1 MCHPVGGKQKESI
14 KEEEIFNNFFK
25 AVISSTMFENLTEK
39 LDGIFKRLKGRGRLD
54 EENIQGA
61 LREIR
66 MALLEADV
74 NFKVVKDFI
83 EDVRVRAV
91 GQEVLESITP
101 GQQVV
106 KIVHD
111 RLVELMGGT
120 SSQLRFGSRIP
131 ATIML
136 VGLQGCGKTTTA
148 VKLARLVAGQNK
160 KVYLVSA
167 DVYRPAAIE
176 QLRVLG
182 QKIDAG
188 IFDSKG
194 LNDPVMICVQ
204 AVEEAR
210 RNGYEVII
218 VDTAGRL
225 HIDSEMMAELQQI
238 KDRIHPSEILFV
250 ADAMT
255 GQDAVNVAAKF
266 NEQLGIDGV
275 IMTKMD
281 GDARG
286 GATLSLK
293 AVMGK
298 PIKFV
303 GVGEKIDALEVFHP
317 ERMTSRIL
325 GMGDVLSLVE
335 KAQATVDEKEAREL
349 EKKFRKN
356 EFTLE
361 DFRNQLKQIRKM
373 GSLQD
378 IIGMIPG
385 FGKVKALKGVAPDE
399 QELVRISAMID
410 SMTNKERLNYLIID
424 GQRRKRIAL
433 GSGTTVQDVNRLLKN
448 YMEMRKIMK
457 KMTSKE
463 GMKALRRGNFPF
475 NR

>member
-1 MCHPVGGKQKESI
+1 
-14 KEEEIFNNFFK
+14 
-25 AVISSTMFENLTEK
+25 MFESLTEK
-39 LDGIFKRLKGRGRLD
+39 LDGIFKKLKSRGRLD
-54 EENIQGA
+54 EDNIQGA

-83 EDVRVRAV
+83 EDVRVRSV

-106 KIVHD
+106 KIVHE
-111 RLVELMGGT
+111 RLVELMGGV

-131 ATIML
+131 APIML

-148 VKLARLVAGQNK
+148 VKLARYVAGLKK

-167 DVYRPAAIE
+167 DVYRPAAMQ

-182 QKIDAG
+182 QQIGAG
-188 IFDSKG
+188 IFDAAG
-194 LNDPVMICVQ
+194 TTDPVNICVQ
-204 AVEEAR
+204 AVDEAR
-210 RNGYEVII
+210 RNGYEVIL

-225 HIDSEMMAELQQI
+225 AINTEMMDELQRI
-238 KDRIHPSEILFV
+238 KETIHPAEILFV

-255 GQDAVNVAAKF
+255 GQDAVNVAARF
-266 NEQLGIDGV
+266 DERLGIDGV

-286 GATLSLK
+286 GAALSLK

-298 PIKFV
+298 PIKFI

-317 ERMTSRIL
+317 DRTASRIL
-325 GMGDVLSLVE
+325 GMGDILSLVE
-335 KAQATVDEKEAREL
+335 KAQAAVDEKDAREL

-361 DFRNQLKQIRKM
+361 DFRNQLRQIKKM

-385 FGKVKALKGVAPDE
+385 FGKVKALKNMKPDDG
-399 QELVRISAMID
+399 ELVKVAAIID
-410 SMTNKERLNYLIID
+410 SMTRKERMNYLLID
-424 GQRRKRIAL
+424 GQRRKRIAR
-433 GSGTTVQDVNRLLKN
+433 GSGVSVQDVNRVLKN
-448 YMEMRKIMK
+448 YIDMRKIMK
-457 KMTSKE
+457 KMTSKG
-463 GMKALRRGNFPF
+463 GMKALKRGNLPF
-475 NR
+475 